1 MCFIMK
7 EHELLHVLVSMVWF
21 LGLVKTRNA
30 FLKLSSIYML
40 SKWVIPLLAYTWEVL
55 GLVPSSHL
63 VRIGMPTTQ
72 TKIKFYNFPS
82 GSKLP
87 LGDWSVS
94 CTEIG
99 TKLYLKNQTKVKVH
113 FRGLQFKGGTL

>member
-1 MCFIMK
+1 MK

-30 FLKLSSIYML
+30 FLKLPSIYML

-72 TKIKFYNFPS
+72 TKIKFYYFPS

-87 LGDWSVS
+87 LGGWSVS

>member
-1 MCFIMK
+1 
-7 EHELLHVLVSMVWF
+7 
-21 LGLVKTRNA
+21 
-30 FLKLSSIYML
+30 ML

-55 GLVPSSHL
+55 GQVPSFHFI
-63 VRIGMPTTQ
+63 VRIGMPITQ
-72 TKIKFYNFPS
+72 TKIKFYYFPL

-87 LGDWSVS
+87 LGGWSVS

-99 TKLYLKNQTKVKVH
+99 TKLCLKNQSKVKVH